1 MDVRITGVHGHG
13 AASKEYVQ
21 MRVDRDCDIG
31 DYVLADTTYIA
42 PDQISNELRHMF
54 WFPNKQV
61 KAGDTIIL
69 RTGSGKHTEER
80 MDDGSTKHR
89 FYWQL
94 GSAVWNDT
102 GDAAVLLRVDE
113 WSYRKAK

>member
-1 MDVRITGVHGHG
+1 MDVRITGVHGQG

-31 DYVLADTTYIA
+31 NYVLADTTYIA
-42 PDQISNELRHMF
+42 PGEISNELRHMF
-54 WFPNKQV
+54 WFPEKQV
-61 KAGDTIIL
+61 QAGDTIIL
-69 RTGSGKHTEER
+69 RTGTGKNTEEE

-102 GDAAVLLRVDE
+102 GDTAVLLRVAE
-113 WSYRKAK
+113 WSYRKAR